1 MVVFFDGLDN
11 TKELVYMR
19 GVAELVRRGM
29 SCLVVD
35 GPGSGEAAR
44 FRDLSM
50 AVTMMT
56 SLNTA
61 RKSRTVR
68 SIRRSP
74 PTRRKALFFPIL
86 VLLPPERMMPVMRS
100 PRSFHV

>member
-44 FRDLSM
+44 FRDLY
-50 AVTMMT
+50 
-56 SLNTA
+56 L
-61 RKSRTVR
+61 R
-68 SIRRSP
+68 
-74 PTRRKALFFPIL
+74 
-86 VLLPPERMMPVMRS
+86 
-100 PRSFHV
+100 HD